1 MTENSTDPQ
10 KDKGQATQA
19 TQQQTRPPNPHNNPF
34 PTNNKPPIPH
44 KQQIT

>member
-19 TQQQTRPPNPHNNPF
+19 TQRKSPNNF
-34 PTNNKPPIPH
+34 RVFRLIILK
-44 KQQIT
+44 